1 MTMRLIA
8 TVFAVVALLM
18 TGVPAQAQSLPA
30 LDTFRMFADEAA
42 FARAIQPYQQAI
54 AANPRNA
61 RAHYWLGFA
70 YLYGYRLSQ
79 TGTAPFASGYLA
91 KAVPPL
97 QEAIKLDP
105 GLLAAYLAL
114 QDAYWMMGELDKAGE
129 VMDRL
134 FKQTRPGWFG
144 AAPKP

>member
-1 MTMRLIA
+1 MRLIA

-18 TGVPAQAQSLPA
+18 GTVPAHAQPLPA
-30 LDTFRMFADEAA
+30 LDTSRLYADEAA
-42 FARAIQPYQQAI
+42 FARVIQPYQQAI

-70 YLYGYRLSQ
+70 YLYGYRLWQ
-79 TGTAPFASGYLA
+79 MGMAPFASGYLA

-114 QDAYWMMGELDKAGE
+114 QDAYWMTGELDKAEE
-129 VMDRL
+129 VTRSL
-134 FKQTRPGWFG
+134 FKQVRPGG
-144 AAPKP
+144 LPTIIGGS

>member
-8 TVFAVVALLM
+8 TVFAVIALLVA
-18 TGVPAQAQSLPA
+18 GAPAQAQPLPP
-30 LDTFRMFADEAA
+30 LDTSRLYANEAA
-42 FARAIQPYQQAI
+42 FSRAIQPYQQAI

-79 TGTAPFASGYLA
+79 MGTAPFASGYLA

-105 GLLAAYLAL
+105 NMLAALLAL
-114 QDAYWMMGELDKAGE
+114 QDAYLMMGELEKADD
-129 VMDRL
+129 VTQRL
-134 FKQTRPGWFG
+134 LKQTRPGWFG

>member
-1 MTMRLIA
+1 MRLNA
-8 TVFAVVALLM
+8 TVFAIVALLT
-18 TGVPAQAQSLPA
+18 TGVPAQAQALP
-30 LDTFRMFADEAA
+30 TFDASRLFADEAA
-42 FARAIQPYQQAI
+42 FTRAIQPYQQAI

-70 YLYGYRLSQ
+70 YLYGYRLSVV
-79 TGTAPFASGYLA
+79 GTAPFASGYLA

-105 GLLAAYLAL
+105 GLLAAYMALA
-114 QDAYWMMGELDKAGE
+114 DAYWMMGELDKAEE
-129 VMDRL
+129 VTQGL
-134 FKQTRPGWFG
+134 LKQTRPGWFG

>member
-1 MTMRLIA
+1 MRLIA

-30 LDTFRMFADEAA
+30 LDTSRLYADEAA

-54 AANPRNA
+54 TANPRNA
-61 RAHYWLGFA
+61 RAHYWLGYA
-70 YLYGYRLSQ
+70 YLYGYRLHQ

-114 QDAYWMMGELDKAGE
+114 ADAYWMMGELGKAEE
-129 VMDRL
+129 VTQRL
-134 FKQTRPGWFG
+134 LKQTRPGWFG

>member
-18 TGVPAQAQSLPA
+18 TGVPAQAQALPA
-30 LDTFRMFADEAA
+30 LDTSRLYADEAA

-70 YLYGYRLSQ
+70 HLYGYRLWQ

-114 QDAYWMMGELDKAGE
+114 QDAYWMMGELDKAEE
-129 VMDRL
+129 VTQRL
-134 FKQTRPGWFG
+134 LKQTRPGWFG
-144 AAPKP
+144 SVPKP